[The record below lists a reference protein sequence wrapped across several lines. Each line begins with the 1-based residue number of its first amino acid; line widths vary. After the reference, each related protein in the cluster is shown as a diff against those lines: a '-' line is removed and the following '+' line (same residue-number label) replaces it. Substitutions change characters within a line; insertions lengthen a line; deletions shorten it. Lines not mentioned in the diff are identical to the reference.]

1 MTILTSFRLL
11 LHRKSICTVLYRT
24 ISIISKQALIHLMR
38 WFSKSNRPSNL
49 LIEFTYKII
58 NQVLMQILLRKLLA
72 TIFSMAYIILINSLY
87 CPVTSKSL
95 LIMKITSLSHHT
107 LYKNL
112 CKSTAMRVTY

>member
-1 MTILTSFRLL
+1 MIILTSFRLL

-24 ISIISKQALIHLMR
+24 ISIISKQASIHLMR
-38 WFSKSNRPSNL
+38 WFSKSNRHSNL

-72 TIFSMAYIILINSLY
+72 TISSMAYIILINSLY

-112 CKSTAMRVTY
+112 CKSTVMRVTY

>member
-38 WFSKSNRPSNL
+38 WFSKSNRLSNL

-58 NQVLMQILLRKLLA
+58 NQVLMQILLRKLLV

-95 LIMKITSLSHHT
+95 LIMKITSLSRHT